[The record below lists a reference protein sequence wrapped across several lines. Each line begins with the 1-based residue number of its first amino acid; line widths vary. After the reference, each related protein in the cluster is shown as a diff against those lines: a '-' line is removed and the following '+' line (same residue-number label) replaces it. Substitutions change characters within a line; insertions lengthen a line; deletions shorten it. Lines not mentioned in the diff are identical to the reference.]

1 MLAPVSVSVAAPVL
15 FRPPFETTP
24 LKEKSES
31 VRSVRLTPPR
41 STVPALCIAPVLVRL
56 PSGTSALKTSG
67 LLKLRPPVLS
77 LERRPALSVT
87 TLNAPPKPELP
98 ASCSVPPFNVMPP
111 VNVLWKSPLAFR
123 QP

>member
-1 MLAPVSVSVAAPVL
+1 MSVSVAAPVL

-41 STVPALCIAPVLVRL
+41 STVPALCIAPVFVRL

-77 LERRPALSVT
+77 LESRPALRVT
-87 TLNAPPKPELP
+87 MLVAPPKPELP
-98 ASCSVPPFNVMPP
+98 ASCSVPPFKVMPP
-111 VNVLWKSPLAFR
+111 VNVLWKSPVAVR
-123 QP
+123 QPQMPS